1 MFQYELWNMFCFG
14 IRGNLYKLT
23 ELAKFCR
30 IGNNA
35 CQYYFVRCNDLFYY
49 LQVSAFDICI
59 VTQTARPAM
68 ILSLLNICSIL
79 GMGKE

>member
-14 IRGNLYKLT
+14 IRGNLYELT

-49 LQVSAFDICI
+49 LQISAFDI
-59 VTQTARPAM
+59 
-68 ILSLLNICSIL
+68 
-79 GMGKE
+79 